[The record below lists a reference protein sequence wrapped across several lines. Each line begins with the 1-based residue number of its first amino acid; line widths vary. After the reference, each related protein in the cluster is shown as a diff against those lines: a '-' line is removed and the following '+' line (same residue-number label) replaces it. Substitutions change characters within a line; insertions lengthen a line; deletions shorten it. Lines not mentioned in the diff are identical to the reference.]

1 MNERPW
7 SHAINKAAWKRR
19 HKFGIDGRL
28 LIGAVCPLLLLGG
41 FGFSLGRLG
50 MIVFVLLAAVAW
62 FAGKLQWEHDPW
74 LINKLLNEMRLP
86 RWGPATRERR

>member
-1 MNERPW
+1 MSERPW

-28 LIGAVCPLLLLGG
+28 LIGVVCPLLLLGG
-41 FGFSLGRLG
+41 FGFSLGRLV
-50 MIVFVLLAAVAW
+50 MIVFVLLAAAVW

-74 LINKLLNEMRLP
+74 LIDKLLIEMRLP
-86 RWGPATRERR
+86 RWGPATKERR